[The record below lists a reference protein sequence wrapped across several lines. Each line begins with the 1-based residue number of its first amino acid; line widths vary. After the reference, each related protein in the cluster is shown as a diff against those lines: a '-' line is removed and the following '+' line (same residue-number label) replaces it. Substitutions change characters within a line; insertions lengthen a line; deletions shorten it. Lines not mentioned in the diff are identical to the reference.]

1 MQEVVRVEVLKLLDV
16 GIIYPISD
24 SKLVSL
30 EVVLKK
36 ERITL
41 VPNKNNELI
50 STRIILDW
58 RVCIDYPK
66 LKNATKMI
74 IFSYIV

>member
-50 STRIILDW
+50 STRTILGW